1 MKKKTHLNPFLQTF
15 RNASLKSIKEQNNF
29 FWHFVNVLIQDE
41 QCKVRMYSNLKK
53 KKPFLKPAWL
63 LWISYFSIEY
73 NSERLLKMYV
83 NNLPNQLNNVI
94 GR

>member
-53 KKPFLKPAWL
+53 KNLSWNRLGYYESAIFLSNTIPNA
-63 LWISYFSIEY
+63 Y
-73 NSERLLKMYV
+73 LKCM
-83 NNLPNQLNNVI
+83 
-94 GR
+94 

>member
-53 KKPFLKPAWL
+53 KNLSWNRLGYYESAKFFLSNTIPNA
-63 LWISYFSIEY
+63 Y
-73 NSERLLKMYV
+73 LKCM
-83 NNLPNQLNNVI
+83 
-94 GR
+94 